1 MRALK
6 IAALLLVLLFAFA
19 YAGRLSEALKAKLQ
33 VAEQQVA
40 ELQVVGQHFLT
51 REWGACSSIG
61 ECISGCCVNSKCVH
75 GANC

>member
-1 MRALK
+1 MRASK

-19 YAGRLSEALKAKLQ
+19 HAGHLSEALEAELQ
-33 VAEQQVA
+33 VAE
-40 ELQVVGQHFLT
+40 LHVVGQHLLT
-51 REWGACSSIG
+51 REWGACTSSG